1 MFSKIKNNSIN
12 QSINYPIRTLIISIC
27 CTLFVFWGF
36 KNFKVD
42 DDLVKTFPQN
52 MESKLIWDDIQEQ
65 FGQTEFIFVAFGE
78 PGHDIL
84 KDKWAV
90 AQSQFFTDA
99 ILQIMPDKVDKVI
112 SLSTYNKIDG
122 DSIEI
127 DIGLLQDEN
136 FIGTFSNDLITT
148 KKLDNIRTYLDN
160 NPEQKK
166 RLISSNNDYLNIAIR
181 PIDDSSFS
189 DIVFEVKDL
198 AYKHLGNYDIHFA
211 GQPYLAGETPALIK
225 KDVSTLMLIGIIIM
239 FIILFLNLRSFYAV
253 FIIILTI
260 LSSFSAML
268 GFMGW
273 MRYLTG
279 SNYFDFTMMNT
290 SMPIILLTIANSD
303 GVHIV
308 SRFFRELRIS
318 KDKKTALQSTM
329 GNLTQP
335 IFLTSV
341 TTSAAFITMI
351 ASPLEYMVGY
361 SFGIAFGVM
370 WALFLSC
377 TMLPS
382 LISLKNWALNSRA
395 IANESSLERFTA
407 YLGQLVT
414 SKPRIVLFGGLF
426 VVFISM
432 IGIWFVNVEVNVIKF
447 YKKGNPIR
455 ESTVFIDE
463 NFTGTMNLSIKLEN
477 EFTDSDG
484 YPDYDN
490 YLKVYNLQKFLE
502 ENNQISTTFSFIDV
516 LGDAHKA
523 YMDTES
529 DFIPD
534 EDTLDGIY
542 RFLGSSSDDIRNDLI
557 SLLGTD
563 YERDLSYLDKFLVT
577 AMIKTI
583 STAEIQALIEE
594 TENYI
599 EQNFIILTN
608 YNGVWNLGEQ
618 FIDTNENGL
627 YDQAEEF
634 IDTNE
639 NGFYDQTEKF
649 TDINKND
656 IWDDKEE
663 FSDYQKKIQISG
675 LSVFINDFVN
685 IIVKSSIT
693 SILLSIIII
702 LFITGL
708 FFRSIKWG
716 MLSIVPLVSAVI
728 LNFGLMGIF
737 GVDLNHMTALL
748 SAVIIGVG
756 VDFSIHYISDY
767 RRNLINNVDV
777 DKINLKTA
785 QDVGYPVLLDVVS
798 NMGFI
803 ALLFSILIPLNHMG
817 GLMVFAMIST
827 SFGTLTVL
835 AGLIQI
841 LKVKKV

>member
-1 MFSKIKNNSIN
+1 MFSKIKNNLID
-12 QSINYPIRTLIISIC
+12 QSLNFPIRTLIISIC
-27 CTLFVFWGF
+27 FTLFVFWGF
-36 KNFKVD
+36 TTFKID

-52 MESKLIWDDIQEQ
+52 MDSKLIWDDIQDE
-65 FGQTEFIFVAFGE
+65 FGQTEFIFVAFGK
-78 PGHDIL
+78 PGYHIL

-90 AQSQFFTDA
+90 AQSEIFTDA
-99 ILQIMPDKVDKVI
+99 ILDEMPDKVDKVI

-122 DSIEI
+122 NDEFL

-136 FIGTFSNDLITT
+136 FIKNISNDQITT
-148 KKLDNIRTYLDN
+148 KNLNDIRIYLDN

-189 DIVFEVKDL
+189 EIVAQVKDL
-198 AYKHLGNYDIHFA
+198 ASQHLGDYDIHFA
-211 GQPYLAGETPALIK
+211 GQPYLAGETPGLIK

-239 FIILFLNLRSFYAV
+239 FIILFLNLRSLYAV
-253 FIIILTI
+253 FIILLTI
-260 LSSFSAML
+260 ICSFLAMI

-279 SNYFDFTMMNT
+279 SNYFDFTMMNI

-303 GVHIV
+303 GVHVV
-308 SRFFRELRIS
+308 SRFFRELRVS
-318 KDKKTALQSTM
+318 KNQKKALQSTM
-329 GNLTQP
+329 SSLTQP
-335 IFLTSV
+335 IFLTSL
-341 TTSAAFITMI
+341 TTSAAFLTMI
-351 ASPLEYMVGY
+351 FSPLEYMLGY

-382 LISLKNWALNSRA
+382 LISLKNWSLNSRA
-395 IANESSLERFTA
+395 IANESLLERFAA
-407 YLGQLVT
+407 YLGQLVS
-414 SKPRIVLFGGLF
+414 SKPRLVLFGGLC

-447 YKKGNPIR
+447 YKKGNKIR
-455 ESTVFIDE
+455 ESTVFVDD
-463 NFTGTMNLSIKLEN
+463 NFTGTMNLSIKLET
-477 EFTDSDG
+477 EITDDEG
-484 YPDYDN
+484 IPNYDN
-490 YLKVYNLQKFLE
+490 YLKLYNLQQFLE
-502 ENNQISTTFSFIDV
+502 SNDQISMTFSFADV
-516 LGDAHKA
+516 LGQSYKA
-523 YMDTES
+523 YTNS
-529 DFIPD
+529 DSEFIPNAD
-534 EDTLDGIY
+534 ELTGTYTMLAY
-542 RFLGSSSDDIRNDLI
+542 SDKSEIEDDLI
-557 SLLGTD
+557 SLLGENYD
-563 YERDLSYLDKFLVT
+563 DSDIEFGDLDKLLLT

-583 STAEIQALIEE
+583 STAEIQMLIQE

-599 EQNFIILTN
+599 DANFN
-608 YNGVWNLGEQ
+608 
-618 FIDTNENGL
+618 
-627 YDQAEEF
+627 
-634 IDTNE
+634 
-639 NGFYDQTEKF
+639 
-649 TDINKND
+649 NKKSN
-656 IWDDKEE
+656 
-663 FSDYQKKIQISG
+663 IQISG

-685 IIVKSSIT
+685 IIVQSSIT
-693 SILLSIIII
+693 SILLSIILI

-716 MLSIVPLVSAVI
+716 LLSIVPLASAII

-767 RRNLINNVDV
+767 RRNLINKIDTE
-777 DKINLKTA
+777 KINLQTS

-835 AGLIQI
+835 ASVIQI
-841 LKVKKV
+841 LKIKKV

>member
-1 MFSKIKNNSIN
+1 MFSKVKNNLVN
-12 QSINYPIRTLIISIC
+12 QSINYPIRTLIISIF

-36 KNFKVD
+36 KTFKID

-52 MESKLIWDDIQEQ
+52 MESKLIWDDIQEE
-65 FGQTEFIFVAFGE
+65 FGQTEFIFVAFGR
-78 PGHDIL
+78 PNYCGNIL
-84 KDKWAV
+84 DDKWAIV
-90 AQSQFFTDA
+90 QSQLFTEA
-99 ILQIMPDKVDKVI
+99 ILKELSDKVDKVI

-122 DSIEI
+122 DEDYL
-127 DIGLLQDEN
+127 DIGLLQNKN
-136 FIGTFSNDLITT
+136 FLKNFANDSLI
-148 KKLDNIRTYLDN
+148 NTYLNDIHIYLEN
-160 NPEQKK
+160 NPDQKK
-166 RLISSNNDYLNIAIR
+166 RIISNNNDYLNIAIR

-189 DIVFEVKDL
+189 DIVLQVKDL
-198 AYKHLGNYDIHFA
+198 AYQYLGDYDIHFA

-225 KDVSTLMLIGIIIM
+225 KDVSTLMAIGIIIM
-239 FIILFLNLRSFYAV
+239 FIILFMNLRSLYAV
-253 FIIILTI
+253 FIILVTI
-260 LSSFSAML
+260 ICSFLAMI

-308 SRFFRELRIS
+308 SRFFRELRAS
-318 KDKKTALQSTM
+318 KNQKKAIQVTM
-329 GNLTQP
+329 NTLTQP
-335 IFLTSV
+335 IFLTSI

-351 ASPLEYMVGY
+351 SSPLEYMIGY

-382 LISLKNWALNSRA
+382 LIALKNWAINSKA
-395 IANESSLERFTA
+395 IANESLLERLTGR
-407 YLGQLVT
+407 LGQIVVN
-414 SKPRIVLFGGLF
+414 KPKNVLFGGLF
-426 VVFISM
+426 IVLISM

-455 ESTVFIDE
+455 ESTIFVDE
-463 NFTGTMNLSIKLEN
+463 NFTGTMNLSIKLAAN
-477 EFTDSDG
+477 ITDADG
-484 YPDYDN
+484 EPDYET
-490 YLKVYNLQKFLE
+490 YLKIYRLQEFLE
-502 ENNQISTTFSFIDV
+502 KNDQISMAFSFIDI
-516 LGDAHKA
+516 LGQSYKA
-523 YMDTES
+523 YLGADSE
-529 DFIPD
+529 FIPNDSLLSGTYSMLSISDKSDIEDDLITLLGQDYD
-534 EDTLDGIY
+534 EDFFELDQ
-542 RFLGSSSDDIRNDLI
+542 LLI
-557 SLLGTD
+557 
-563 YERDLSYLDKFLVT
+563 T

-583 STAEIQALIEE
+583 STAEIQDLIIE

-599 EQNFIILTN
+599 
-608 YNGVWNLGEQ
+608 
-618 FIDTNENGL
+618 
-627 YDQAEEF
+627 DQHF
-634 IDTNE
+634 DH
-639 NGFYDQTEKF
+639 
-649 TDINKND
+649 
-656 IWDDKEE
+656 
-663 FSDYQKKIQISG
+663 KKSHTQISG

-685 IIVKSSIT
+685 IIVQSSIT
-693 SILLSIIII
+693 SILLSIILI

-716 MLSIVPLVSAVI
+716 LLSIVPLASAVI

-777 DKINLKTA
+777 NKINLKTS

-835 AGLIQI
+835 ASLIQI
-841 LKVKKV
+841 LKIKKV

>member
-1 MFSKIKNNSIN
+1 MFSKVKNNLIK
-12 QSINYPIRTLIISIC
+12 QSLNFPIRTLLLSIC
-27 CTLFVFWGF
+27 CTLFIFLGF
-36 KNFKVD
+36 QNFKID

-52 MESKLIWDDIQEQ
+52 MESKLIWDDIQEE
-65 FGQTEFIFVAFGE
+65 FGQTEFVFVAFGK
-78 PGHDIL
+78 PGFDIL

-99 ILQIMPDKVDKVI
+99 ILSEMSDKIDKVI

-122 DSIEI
+122 DNQFL

-136 FIGTFSNDLITT
+136 FIQNFSNDQII
-148 KKLDNIRTYLDN
+148 KKNLNDIRVYLDN

-166 RLISSNNDYLNIAIR
+166 RLISNNNDYLNIAIR

-189 DIVFEVKDL
+189 DIVLQVKDL
-198 AYKHLGNYDIHFA
+198 AFEHLGDYDIHFA
-211 GQPYLAGETPALIK
+211 GQPYLAGETPSLIK

-239 FIILFLNLRSFYAV
+239 FIILFLNLRSIYAV
-253 FIIILTI
+253 FIILITI
-260 LSSFSAML
+260 ISSFLAML

-308 SRFFRELRIS
+308 SRFFRELRVS
-318 KDKKTALQSTM
+318 KDKKTALQLTM
-329 GNLTQP
+329 GSLTQP

-351 ASPLEYMVGY
+351 ASPLEYMIGY

-382 LISLKNWALNSRA
+382 LIAMKSWALNSKA
-395 IANESSLERFTA
+395 IANESLLERFTA
-407 YLGQLVT
+407 YLGKLVT

-432 IGIWFVNVEVNVIKF
+432 IGVWLVNVEVNVIKF

-455 ESTVFIDE
+455 ESTVFVDD
-463 NFTGTMNLSIKLEN
+463 NFTGTMNLSIKLETN
-477 EFTDSDG
+477 ITDDEG
-484 YPDYDN
+484 IPDYDT
-490 YLKVYNLQKFLE
+490 YLKIYKLQEFLE
-502 ENNQISTTFSFIDV
+502 SNNQISMTFSFLDV
-516 LGDAHKA
+516 LGQSYKA
-523 YMDTES
+523 YMNSES
-529 DFIPD
+529 EFIPNQEALEGTYTMLSISDKTDIEDDLVALLGENYD
-534 EDTLDGIY
+534 ED
-542 RFLGSSSDDIRNDLI
+542 F
-557 SLLGTD
+557 
-563 YERDLSYLDKFLVT
+563 YELNQLLVT

-583 STAEIQALIEE
+583 STAEIQALIVE

-599 EQNFIILTN
+599 DKYFNH
-608 YNGVWNLGEQ
+608 
-618 FIDTNENGL
+618 
-627 YDQAEEF
+627 
-634 IDTNE
+634 
-639 NGFYDQTEKF
+639 
-649 TDINKND
+649 NKSNV
-656 IWDDKEE
+656 
-663 FSDYQKKIQISG
+663 QISG

-693 SILLSIIII
+693 SILLSIVLI

-716 MLSIVPLVSAVI
+716 MLSIVPLTSAVI

-767 RRNLINNVDV
+767 RRNLINKVEV
-777 DKINLKTA
+777 DKINLKTS

-835 AGLIQI
+835 ASLIQI
-841 LKVKKV
+841 LKIKKV